1 MNKINFYQ
9 KKYEALETFYGWIDQ
24 GSKYDIAVEQSIYYN
39 HGLEEIDEIILNIT
53 IATRYSRCGKTI
65 SEQFKRRLETIIS
78 KAKMLDLQEYGLT
91 DDEIKV
97 FNEDV
102 EEVEALILML

>member
-9 KKYEALETFYGWIDQ
+9 SKYEALETFYGWIDQ
-24 GSKYDIAVEQSIYYN
+24 GSEYDAAVEQSIYYS

-53 IATRYSRCGKTI
+53 IATRYSRCGKRL

-78 KAKMLDLQEYGLT
+78 KAKVLNLQEYGLT
-91 DDEIKV
+91 EKEIIVFMEEIK
-97 FNEDV
+97 
-102 EEVEALILML
+102 EVTALF